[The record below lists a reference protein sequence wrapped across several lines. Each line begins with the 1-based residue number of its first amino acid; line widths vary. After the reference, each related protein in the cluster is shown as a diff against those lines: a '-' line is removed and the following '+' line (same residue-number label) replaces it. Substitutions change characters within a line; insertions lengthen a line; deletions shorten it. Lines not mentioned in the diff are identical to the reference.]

1 MRKQTNGKMKKI
13 KYILGCIGTAL
24 MFSAC
29 SDFLDVATQ
38 NGLDPDQANDA
49 ERFCN
54 AAYASLMNQRDV
66 KLWAWGDVRS
76 DDAYKGGGG
85 TNDGY
90 TEHCYETGT
99 HIVTTFNEPDGYWF
113 AQYCGISRVNT
124 VLNALNLVSEKEFPN
139 KVTRQAEMRFLRGHF
154 YFLLKILFKN
164 IPFVDETVPEHQYQ
178 YISNVALTDV
188 EMWDKIIED
197 FKFAFDNL
205 PEKQADL
212 GRANKYAAAA
222 YLAKANLYKAYRQNE
237 KYEVTSIDAGDL
249 EEVVKYTGEVLKSSY
264 GLETDFA
271 YNFMPEFENGKESIF
286 AIQFSKDDGTMFG
299 NLNFADFLSVPQGL
313 GCCDFHKPSQNLV
326 NAFKTS
332 KGLPMFKMTNGVYSE
347 NYDIANYSKSKAADP
362 RLFSTVAMDGFPYKY
377 NEDLLFQNSWNRN
390 PEVYGNFASLKEN
403 VDPSCDCFV
412 NLSPYYANSMNKILI
427 RFADVLLMR
436 AEALIELN
444 RESEALPLINQIRQR
459 AQDSANGMVNYSDPD
474 LKPVMEVALYQDGS
488 NCVWNQE
495 FARYALR
502 WERRLEFA
510 MENMRFFDLV
520 RWGICSETMNKYF
533 QSEKARRSY
542 LKEAVFTKN
551 KNEYAPI
558 PQQQIGYSKDVY
570 KQNYGWK

>member
-1 MRKQTNGKMKKI
+1 MKRY
-13 KYILGCIGTAL
+13 KYIIGL
-24 MFSAC
+24 VGVMFLASSC
-29 SDFLDVATQ
+29 SDFLDVPTQ
-38 NGLDPDQANDA
+38 SGLDPEQASDP
-49 ERFCN
+49 EKFCN
-54 AAYASLMNQRDV
+54 AAYASLLNMRDV

-99 HIVTTFNEPDGYWF
+99 HIVTTFTEPDGYWF
-113 AQYCGISRVNT
+113 VQYCGISRCNT
-124 VLNALNLVSEKEFPN
+124 ALNALETVSEEDFPV

-164 IPFVDETVPEHQYQ
+164 IPYVDETVPTEEYPN
-178 YISNVALTDV
+178 ISNVALSDV
-188 EMWDKIIED
+188 ELWDKIIAD

-205 PEKQADL
+205 PPKQEDV
-212 GRANKYAAAA
+212 GRANKYTAAA
-222 YLAKANLYKAYRQNE
+222 YLAKAYLYKAYRQNE
-237 KYEVTSIDAGDL
+237 KYDVVSIDMDDMNA
-249 EEVVKYTGEVLKSSY
+249 VVTYTGEVMKSDY
-264 GLETDFA
+264 GLEEDFG
-271 YNFMPEFENGKESIF
+271 YNFLPEFENGVESIF
-286 AIQFSKDDGTMFG
+286 AVQFSKDDGTMFG
-299 NLNFADFLSVPQGL
+299 NLNFADFLSCPQGL

-332 KGLPMFKMTNGVYSE
+332 KGLPMFKVQNGNYSE
-347 NYDIANYSKSKAADP
+347 NYDISNYSLTKAADP
-362 RLFSTVAMDGFPYKY
+362 RLFHTVAIDGLPYKY
-377 NEDLLFQNSWNRN
+377 NEELLFQNSWNRN
-390 PEVYGNFASLKEN
+390 PEVYGNFASMKEN

-427 RFADVLLMR
+427 RYADVLLMR

-444 RESEALPLINQIRQR
+444 RASEALPLINQIRQR
-459 AQDSANGMVNYSDPD
+459 AKDSANGLVNYSDPD
-474 LKPVMEVALYQDGS
+474 LKPKMEIELYVDGL
-488 NCVWNQE
+488 NCTWDQE

-520 RWGICSETMNKYF
+520 RWGIADEVMNKYF
-533 QSEKARRSY
+533 QSERARRSY

-558 PQQQIGYSKDVY
+558 PQQQIGYSKNLY
-570 KQNYGWK
+570 KQNYGW

>member
-1 MRKQTNGKMKKI
+1 MKKI
-13 KYILGCIGTAL
+13 KYILGFIGITL
-24 MFSAC
+24 LSISC
-29 SDFLDVATQ
+29 SDFLNVATQ
-38 NGLDPDQANDA
+38 SGLDPEQANDA
-49 ERFCN
+49 EKFCN
-54 AAYASLMNQRDV
+54 AAYASLLNMRDV

-99 HIVTTFNEPDGYWF
+99 HIVTTFGEPDGYWF
-113 AQYCGISRVNT
+113 IQYCGISRANT
-124 VLNALNLVSEKEFPN
+124 ALGALNVLSEKDFPN
-139 KVTRQAEMRFLRGHF
+139 KAARQAEMRFLRGHF
-154 YFLLKILFKN
+154 YFLLKILFKH
-164 IPFVDETVPEHQYQ
+164 IPYVDETIPTEEYPNV
-178 YISNVALTDV
+178 SNLALND
-188 EMWDKIIED
+188 EQLWDKIIAD

-205 PEKQADL
+205 PDKQSDL

-222 YLAKANLYKAYRQNE
+222 YLAKAYLYKAYRQNE
-237 KYEVTSIDAGDL
+237 KYEVVSIAKDDL
-249 EEVVKYTGEVLKSSY
+249 EKVVEYTSEVMKSSY
-264 GLETDFA
+264 GLESDYGF
-271 YNFMPEFENGKESIF
+271 NFLPEFENGKESIF

-332 KGLPMFKMTNGVYSE
+332 KGLPMFKVKNGTYSE
-347 NYDIANYSKSKAADP
+347 NYDIANYSLTKAADP
-362 RLFSTVAMDGFPYKY
+362 RLFHTVAIDGLPYKY

-427 RFADVLLMR
+427 RYADILLMR
-436 AEALIELN
+436 AEAFIELG

-459 AQDSANGMVNYSDPD
+459 AKDSSNGLVNYSDPD
-474 LKPVMEVALYQDGS
+474 LKPVMDIELYLDGQNCTWDQD
-488 NCVWNQE
+488 

-520 RWGICSETMNKYF
+520 RWGIADEVLNKYF

>member
-1 MRKQTNGKMKKI
+1 MKKI
-13 KYILGCIGTAL
+13 RYILGFIGVTL
-24 MFSAC
+24 LSSAC
-29 SDFLDVATQ
+29 SDFLDVPTQ
-38 NGLDPDQANDA
+38 NGLSPEQANDA
-49 ERFCN
+49 EKFCN
-54 AAYASLMNQRDV
+54 SAYASLMNMRDV

-99 HIVTTFNEPDGYWF
+99 HIVTNFTEPDGYWF
-113 AQYCGISRVNT
+113 VQYSGISRVNT
-124 VLNALNLVSEKEFPN
+124 ALSALNNLTEKDLPG

-164 IPFVDETVPEHQYQ
+164 IPYVDETVSQYQYQ
-178 YISNVALTDV
+178 YISNRVLSDEA
-188 EMWDKIIED
+188 MWDKIIAD
-197 FKFAFDNL
+197 FKFAYDNL
-205 PEKQADL
+205 PDKQEDL
-212 GRANKYAAAA
+212 GRANKYTAAA
-222 YLAKANLYKAYRQNE
+222 YLAKAYLFKAYRQDEN
-237 KYEVTSIDAGDL
+237 YEVTSVNAGDL
-249 EEVVKYTGEVLKSSY
+249 DKVVEYTGEVMKSDY
-264 GLETDFA
+264 GLAADFGF
-271 YNFMPEFENGKESIF
+271 NFMPEYENGKESVF

-299 NLNFADFLSVPQGL
+299 NLNFADFLAVPQGL

-332 KGLPMFKMTNGVYSE
+332 KGLPMFKVQNGAYSE
-347 NYDIANYSKSKAADP
+347 NYDVANYSKAKAADP
-362 RLFSTVAMDGFPYKY
+362 RLFSTVGMEGFPYKY

-390 PEVYGNFASLKEN
+390 PEIYGNFASLKEN

-412 NLSPYYANSMNKILI
+412 NLSPYYANSMNKNII
-427 RFADVLLMR
+427 RYADVLLMR

-444 RESEALPLINQIRQR
+444 REGESLSLINQIRQR
-459 AQDSANGMVNYSDPD
+459 AQNSANGLVNYSDPD
-474 LKPVMEVALYQDGS
+474 LKPVMDVALYENGT
-488 NCVWNQE
+488 NCIWDQN
-495 FARYALR
+495 FARHALR

-520 RWGICSETMNKYF
+520 RWGIAKEVMDKYY

-542 LKEAVFTKN
+542 LKEAVFTRN
-551 KNEYAPI
+551 KNEYVPV
-558 PQQQIGYSKDVY
+558 PQQQISYSKGVY

>member
-1 MRKQTNGKMKKI
+1 MKKI
-13 KYILGCIGTAL
+13 KYILGFIGITL
-24 MFSAC
+24 LSISC
-29 SDFLDVATQ
+29 SDFLNVATQ
-38 NGLDPDQANDA
+38 SGLDPEQANDA
-49 ERFCN
+49 EKFCN
-54 AAYASLMNQRDV
+54 AAYASLLNMRDV

-99 HIVTTFNEPDGYWF
+99 HIVTTFGEPDGYWF
-113 AQYCGISRVNT
+113 IQYCGISRANT
-124 VLNALNLVSEKEFPN
+124 ALGALNVLSEKDFPN
-139 KVTRQAEMRFLRGHF
+139 KAARQAEMRFLRGHF
-154 YFLLKILFKN
+154 YFLLKILFKH
-164 IPFVDETVPEHQYQ
+164 IPYVDETIPTEEYPNV
-178 YISNVALTDV
+178 SNLALND
-188 EMWDKIIED
+188 EQLWDKIIAD

-205 PEKQADL
+205 PDKQSDL

-222 YLAKANLYKAYRQNE
+222 YLAKAYLYKAYRQNE
-237 KYEVTSIDAGDL
+237 KYEVVSIAKDDL
-249 EEVVKYTGEVLKSSY
+249 EKVVEYTSEVMKSSY
-264 GLETDFA
+264 GLESDYGF
-271 YNFMPEFENGKESIF
+271 NFLPEFENGKESIF

-332 KGLPMFKMTNGVYSE
+332 KGLPMFKVKNGTYSE
-347 NYDIANYSKSKAADP
+347 NYDIANYSLTKAADP
-362 RLFSTVAMDGFPYKY
+362 RLFHTVAIDGLPYKY

-427 RFADVLLMR
+427 RYADVLLMR
-436 AEALIELN
+436 AEAFIELG

-459 AQDSANGMVNYSDPD
+459 AKDSSNGLVNYSDPD
-474 LKPVMEVALYQDGS
+474 LKPVMDIELYLDGQNCTWDQD
-488 NCVWNQE
+488 

-520 RWGICSETMNKYF
+520 RWGIADEVLNKYF

>member
-1 MRKQTNGKMKKI
+1 MKKI
-13 KYILGCIGTAL
+13 KYIVGFITLTL
-24 MFSAC
+24 LSTAC

-38 NGLDPDQANDA
+38 SGLNSDQVNDA
-49 ERFCN
+49 EKFCN
-54 AAYASLMNQRDV
+54 AAYASLLNMRDV

-99 HIVTTFNEPDGYWF
+99 HIVPTFGEPDGYWF
-113 AQYCGISRVNT
+113 IQYCGISRANT
-124 VLNALNLVSEKEFPN
+124 ALNALNLLSEQEFPN

-154 YFLLKILFKN
+154 YFLLKILFKH
-164 IPFVDETVPEHQYQ
+164 IPYVDETVPTQDYPN
-178 YISNVALTDV
+178 ISNVALTD
-188 EMWDKIIED
+188 EELWDKIIAD

-205 PEKQADL
+205 PDKQVDL
-212 GRANKYAAAA
+212 GRVNKYAAAA
-222 YLAKANLYKAYRQNE
+222 YLAKAYLYKAYRQNE
-237 KYEVTSIDAGDL
+237 KYEVISINKEDL
-249 EEVVKYTGEVLKSSY
+249 NKVVEYTGEVMKGNY
-264 GLETDFA
+264 GLEADFGF
-271 YNFMPEFENGKESIF
+271 NFLPEYENGKESVF
-286 AIQFSKDDGTMFG
+286 AIQFSKDDGTVFG
-299 NLNFADFLSVPQGL
+299 NLNFADFLAVPQGL

-326 NAFKTS
+326 NAFKTT
-332 KGLPMFKMTNGVYSE
+332 KGLPMFKIKGGVYSE
-347 NYDIANYSKSKAADP
+347 NYDIANYSLSKAADP
-362 RLFSTVAMDGFPYKY
+362 RLFHTVAIDGLPYKY

-427 RFADVLLMR
+427 RYADVLLMR

-459 AQDSANGMVNYSDPD
+459 AHDSANGLVNYSDPD
-474 LKPVMEVALYQDGS
+474 LKPVMDVALYVDGQ
-488 NCVWNQE
+488 NCTWDQN

-520 RWGICSETMNKYF
+520 RWGIADHVMNKYF
-533 QSEKARRSY
+533 QTERARRSY

-558 PQQQIGYSKDVY
+558 PQQQIGYSKNVY

>member
-1 MRKQTNGKMKKI
+1 MKKI
-13 KYILGCIGTAL
+13 KYILGFIGVTL
-24 MFSAC
+24 LSTAC
-29 SDFLDVATQ
+29 SDFLNVTTQ
-38 NGLDPDQANDA
+38 SGLDPEQANDA

-54 AAYASLMNQRDV
+54 AAYASLLNMRDV

-99 HIVTTFNEPDGYWF
+99 HIVTTFGEPDSYWF
-113 AQYCGISRVNT
+113 IQYCGISRANMALGA
-124 VLNALNLVSEKEFPN
+124 LNALSEKDFPN
-139 KVTRQAEMRFLRGHF
+139 KAVRQAEMRFLRGHF
-154 YFLLKILFKN
+154 YFLLKTLFKH
-164 IPFVDETVPEHQYQ
+164 ILYVDETIPTEEYPN
-178 YISNVALTDV
+178 ISNVTLTD
-188 EMWDKIIED
+188 EQLWDKIIAD

-205 PEKQADL
+205 PDKQADL

-222 YLAKANLYKAYRQNE
+222 YLAKSYLYKAYRQNE
-237 KYEVTSIDAGDL
+237 KYEVTSINTDDL
-249 EEVVKYTGEVLKSSY
+249 EKVVEYTGEVMNSNY
-264 GLETDFA
+264 GLESDFGF
-271 YNFMPEFENGKESIF
+271 NFLPEFENGKESIF

-299 NLNFADFLSVPQGL
+299 NLNFADFLAVPQGL

-332 KGLPMFKMTNGVYSE
+332 KGLPMFKVKNGTYSE
-347 NYDIANYSKSKAADP
+347 NYDIANYSLTKAADP
-362 RLFSTVAMDGFPYKY
+362 RLFHTVAIDGLPYKY

-427 RFADVLLMR
+427 RYADVLLMR
-436 AEALIELN
+436 AEAFIELN

-459 AQDSANGMVNYSDPD
+459 AQDSANGLVNYSDPD
-474 LKPVMEVALYQDGS
+474 LKPVMEVALYVDGQ
-488 NCVWNQE
+488 NCTWDRN

-510 MENMRFFDLV
+510 MENTRFFDLV
-520 RWGICSETMNKYF
+520 RWGIADEVMNKYF

-542 LKEAVFTKN
+542 LQEAVFMKN
-551 KNEYAPI
+551 KNEYVPI

>member
-1 MRKQTNGKMKKI
+1 MKKI
-13 KYILGCIGTAL
+13 KFILGFIGTAFL
-24 MFSAC
+24 CTAC

-38 NGLDPDQANDA
+38 NGLDPDQANDS

-90 TEHCYETGT
+90 TEHCFETGT
-99 HIVTTFNEPDGYWF
+99 HIVTTFGEPDGYWF
-113 AQYCGISRVNT
+113 AQYCGISRVNAA
-124 VLNALNLVSEKEFPN
+124 LNALNLVSEKDFPN
-139 KVTRQAEMRFLRGHF
+139 KATRQAEMRFLRGHF

-164 IPFVDETVPEHQYQ
+164 IPFVDETIPEHQYQ
-178 YISNVALTDV
+178 FISNTALTDV
-188 EMWDKIIED
+188 EMWDKIITD
-197 FKFAFDNL
+197 FKFAFDHL
-205 PEKQADL
+205 PEKQVDL
-212 GRANKYAAAA
+212 GRANKYAAAS
-222 YLAKANLYKAYRQNE
+222 YLAKAYLYKAYRQNE
-237 KYEVTSIDAGDL
+237 KYEVTSINTEDL
-249 EEVVKYTGEVLKSSY
+249 NEVVKYTEEVLKSTY
-264 GLETDFA
+264 GLESDFA

-299 NLNFADFLSVPQGL
+299 NLNFADFLAVPQGL

-332 KGLPMFKMTNGVYSE
+332 KGLPMFKMNNGVYSE
-347 NYDIANYSKSKAADP
+347 NYDIANYSKTRSADP

-377 NEDLLFQNSWNRN
+377 NEDLLFQSSWNRN

-474 LKPVMEVALYQDGS
+474 LKPVMEVSLYMDGN
-488 NCVWNQE
+488 NCTWNQV

-510 MENMRFFDLV
+510 MENMRFFDLI
-520 RWGICSETMNKYF
+520 RWGIGSETMNKYF

-558 PQQQIGYSKDVY
+558 PQQQIGYSKGVY
-570 KQNYGWK
+570 EQNYGWN

>member
-1 MRKQTNGKMKKI
+1 MKKI
-13 KYILGCIGTAL
+13 KYIFGFITVMLL
-24 MFSAC
+24 SAGC
-29 SDFLDVATQ
+29 SDFLNVATQ
-38 NGLDPDQANDA
+38 SGLDPEQANDA
-49 ERFCN
+49 EKFCN
-54 AAYASLMNQRDV
+54 AAYASLLNMRDV

-99 HIVTTFNEPDGYWF
+99 HIVTTFGEPDGYWF
-113 AQYCGISRVNT
+113 IQYCGISRVNT
-124 VLNALNLVSEKEFPN
+124 ALTALSSLSEKEFPD

-154 YFLLKILFKN
+154 YFLLKILFKH
-164 IPFVDETVPEHQYQ
+164 IPYVDENVPTEEYPN
-178 YISNVALTDV
+178 ISNVALTD
-188 EMWDKIIED
+188 EELWDKIIAD

-205 PEKQADL
+205 PDKQADL
-212 GRANKYAAAA
+212 GRVNKYAAAA
-222 YLAKANLYKAYRQNE
+222 YLAKTYLYKAYRQNE
-237 KYEVTSIDAGDL
+237 KYEVISINMDDL
-249 EEVVKYTGEVLKSSY
+249 NKVVEYTGEVMKSGY
-264 GLETDFA
+264 GLEADFGF
-271 YNFMPEFENGKESIF
+271 NFLPNYENGKESIF

-299 NLNFADFLSVPQGL
+299 NLNFADFLAVPQGL

-326 NAFKTS
+326 NAFKTT
-332 KGLPMFKMTNGVYSE
+332 KGLPMFKLKGNVYSE
-347 NYDIANYSKSKAADP
+347 NYDIANYSLSKAADP
-362 RLFSTVAMDGFPYKY
+362 RLFHTVAIDGLPYKY

-403 VDPSCDCFV
+403 VDPACDCFV

-436 AEALIELN
+436 AEAFIELN

-459 AQDSANGMVNYSDPD
+459 AQNSANGLINYSDPD
-474 LKPVMEVALYQDGS
+474 LKPVMEIALYEDGK
-488 NCVWNQE
+488 NCTWNQT

-520 RWGICSETMNKYF
+520 RWGIADQVMNKYF
-533 QSEKARRSY
+533 QSERARRSY

-551 KNEYAPI
+551 KNEYVPI

>member
-1 MRKQTNGKMKKI
+1 MKKI
-13 KYILGCIGTAL
+13 KYIVGFIGVVLLST
-24 MFSAC
+24 AC
-29 SDFLDVATQ
+29 SDFLDVSTQ
-38 NGLDPDQANDA
+38 NGLSPEQANDA
-49 ERFCN
+49 DRFCN
-54 AAYASLMNQRDV
+54 SAYASLMNMRDV

-85 TNDGY
+85 SNDGY

-99 HIVTTFNEPDGYWF
+99 HIVTNFAEPDGYWF
-113 AQYCGISRVNT
+113 IQYCGISRANT
-124 VLNALNLVSEKEFPN
+124 ALTALNNLTEKDFSQ

-154 YFLLKILFKN
+154 YFLLKVLFKN
-164 IPFVDETVPEHQYQ
+164 VPYVDETVSQYQ
-178 YISNVALTDV
+178 YPFISNTAMSDEAL
-188 EMWDKIIED
+188 WDKIIAD
-197 FKFAFDNL
+197 FKFAYDNL
-205 PEKQADL
+205 PDKQEDL
-212 GRANKYAAAA
+212 GRANKYTAAA
-222 YLAKANLYKAYRQNE
+222 YLAKAYLYKAYRQNE
-237 KYEVTSIDAGDL
+237 KYEVTSVNAGDL
-249 EEVVKYTGEVLKSSY
+249 DKVVEYTGEVMKSGY
-264 GLETDFA
+264 GLEADFA
-271 YNFMPEFENGKESIF
+271 FNFLPEYENGKESLF

-299 NLNFADFLSVPQGL
+299 NLNFADFLAVPQGL

-332 KGLPMFKMTNGVYSE
+332 KGLPMFKVQNGTYSE
-347 NYDIANYSKSKAADP
+347 NYDVANYSKTKAADP
-362 RLFSTVAMDGFPYKY
+362 RLFSTVAIDGFPYKY
-377 NEDLLFQNSWNRN
+377 NEALLFQNSWNRN

-412 NLSPYYANSMNKILI
+412 NLSPYYANSMNKNII

-444 RESEALPLINQIRQR
+444 REGEALPLVNQVRQR

-474 LKPVMEVALYQDGS
+474 LKPVMEVTLYENGS
-488 NCVWNQE
+488 NCIWDQS

-520 RWGICSETMNKYF
+520 RWGAADEVMSKYF
-533 QSEKARRSY
+533 QSEKARRGY
-542 LKEAVFTKN
+542 LKDAVFTKN
-551 KNEYAPI
+551 KNEYVPI
-558 PQQQIGYSKDVY
+558 PQQQIGYSKGVY

>member
-1 MRKQTNGKMKKI
+1 MKRY
-13 KYILGCIGTAL
+13 KYIIGL
-24 MFSAC
+24 VGVMFLASSC
-29 SDFLDVATQ
+29 SDFLDVPTQ
-38 NGLDPDQANDA
+38 SGLNPEQANDA
-49 ERFCN
+49 EKFCN
-54 AAYASLMNQRDV
+54 AAYASLLNMRDV

-99 HIVTTFNEPDGYWF
+99 HIVTTFTEPDGYWF
-113 AQYCGISRVNT
+113 VQYCGISRCNT
-124 VLNALNLVSEKEFPN
+124 ALNALETVSEEDFPA

-164 IPFVDETVPEHQYQ
+164 IPYVDETVPTEEYPN
-178 YISNVALTDV
+178 ISNVALSDV
-188 EMWDKIIED
+188 ELWDKIIAD

-205 PEKQADL
+205 PPKQEDV
-212 GRANKYAAAA
+212 GRANKYTAAA
-222 YLAKANLYKAYRQNE
+222 YLAKAYLYKAYRQNE
-237 KYEVTSIDAGDL
+237 KYDVVSIDMDDMNA
-249 EEVVKYTGEVLKSSY
+249 VVTYTGEVMKSDY
-264 GLETDFA
+264 ALEEDFG
-271 YNFMPEFENGKESIF
+271 YNFLPEFENGVESIF
-286 AIQFSKDDGTMFG
+286 AVQFSKDDGTMFG
-299 NLNFADFLSVPQGL
+299 NLNFADFLSCPQGL

-332 KGLPMFKMTNGVYSE
+332 KGLPMFKVQNGTYTE
-347 NYDIANYSKSKAADP
+347 NYDISNYSLTKAADP
-362 RLFSTVAMDGFPYKY
+362 RLFHTVAIDGLPYKY
-377 NEDLLFQNSWNRN
+377 NEELLFQNSWNRN
-390 PEVYGNFASLKEN
+390 PEVYGNFASMKEN

-427 RFADVLLMR
+427 RYADVLLMR

-444 RESEALPLINQIRQR
+444 RASEALPLINQIRQR
-459 AQDSANGMVNYSDPD
+459 AKDSANGLVNYSDPD
-474 LKPVMEVALYQDGS
+474 LKPKMEIELYVDGL
-488 NCVWNQE
+488 NCTWNQE

-520 RWGICSETMNKYF
+520 RWGIADEVMNKYF
-533 QSEKARRSY
+533 QSERARRSY
-542 LKEAVFTKN
+542 LKEAEFTKN

-558 PQQQIGYSKDVY
+558 PQQQIGYSKNVY
-570 KQNYGWK
+570 KQNYGW

>member
-1 MRKQTNGKMKKI
+1 MKKI
-13 KYILGCIGTAL
+13 KYILGFIGITL
-24 MFSAC
+24 LSISC
-29 SDFLDVATQ
+29 SDFLNVATQ
-38 NGLDPDQANDA
+38 SGLDPEQANDA
-49 ERFCN
+49 EKFCN
-54 AAYASLMNQRDV
+54 AAYASLLNMRDV

-99 HIVTTFNEPDGYWF
+99 HIVTTFGEPDGYWF
-113 AQYCGISRVNT
+113 IQYCGISRANT
-124 VLNALNLVSEKEFPN
+124 ALGALNVLSEKDFPN
-139 KVTRQAEMRFLRGHF
+139 KAARQAEMRFLRGHF
-154 YFLLKILFKN
+154 YFLLKILFKH
-164 IPFVDETVPEHQYQ
+164 IPYVDETIPTEEYPNV
-178 YISNVALTDV
+178 SNLALND
-188 EMWDKIIED
+188 EQLWDKIIAD

-205 PEKQADL
+205 PDKQSDL

-222 YLAKANLYKAYRQNE
+222 YLAKAYLYKAYRQNE
-237 KYEVTSIDAGDL
+237 KYEVVSIAKDDL
-249 EEVVKYTGEVLKSSY
+249 EKVVEYTIEVMKSSY
-264 GLETDFA
+264 GLESDYGF
-271 YNFMPEFENGKESIF
+271 NFLPEFENGKESIF

-332 KGLPMFKMTNGVYSE
+332 KGLPMFKVKNGTYSE
-347 NYDIANYSKSKAADP
+347 NYDIANYSLTKAADP
-362 RLFSTVAMDGFPYKY
+362 RLFHTVAIDGLPYKY

-427 RFADVLLMR
+427 RYADILLMR
-436 AEALIELN
+436 AEAFIELG

-459 AQDSANGMVNYSDPD
+459 AKDSSNGLVNYSDPD
-474 LKPVMEVALYQDGS
+474 LKPVMDIELYVDGQNCTWDQD
-488 NCVWNQE
+488 

-520 RWGICSETMNKYF
+520 RWGIADEVLNKYF